1 MITVALV
8 DDQPL
13 VRAGFSML
21 VGSQGDME
29 VAWQAGDGDEVPGRE
44 AADVVLMDIRMPSV
58 GGIEATRALLAEHPD
73 TRVIMLTT
81 FDDQELVLDALDA
94 GASGFLLKD
103 ADPDELLSAIRAVDG
118 GDAVLAPK
126 VTRHVIGAAQ
136 APEHQEAARNEALLE
151 RLTPREV
158 EILRL
163 VALGYSNDEI
173 AEEESL
179 SPATVKTHV
188 HRILFKT
195 DSRDRVHAVL
205 FAFRAGL
212 VGVGELLG
220 H

>member
-103 ADPDELLSAIRAVDG
+103 ADPDELLR
-118 GDAVLAPK
+118 PK

-136 APEHQEAARNEALLE
+136 APEHQEAARNEAMLE

-158 EILRL
+158 EVLRL
-163 VALGYSNDEI
+163 VALGYSNEEI
-173 AEEESL
+173 AEAETL

-212 VGVGELLG
+212 VGTGELLG

>member
-136 APEHQEAARNEALLE
+136 APEHQEAARNEAMLE

-158 EILRL
+158 EVLRL
-163 VALGYSNDEI
+163 VALGYSNEEI
-173 AEEESL
+173 AEAETL
-179 SPATVKTHV
+179 SPCLLYT
-188 HRILFKT
+188 
-195 DSRDRVHAVL
+195 SPSPRD
-205 FAFRAGL
+205 
-212 VGVGELLG
+212 
-220 H
+220 